1 MQWMPAARAEL
12 SIQEQGSA
20 VQRAGASAKGSE
32 RTHGQDRLDQSMRAV
47 PVRSSP
53 LLFGCAGVRDPSTRA
68 RRMRHRD
75 RRQRKHSKHSR
86 GGGKGTAVKV
96 QGC

>member
-1 MQWMPAARAEL
+1 MQWTPAARAEL

-32 RTHGQDRLDQSMRAV
+32 RTHGQDRLDQSIRAV

-68 RRMRHRD
+68 RRMRHRT
-75 RRQRKHSKHSR
+75 QKTKE
-86 GGGKGTAVKV
+86 T
-96 QGC
+96 Q

>member
-1 MQWMPAARAEL
+1 MQWTPAARAEL

-20 VQRAGASAKGSE
+20 VQRAGASAKGNE
-32 RTHGQDRLDQSMRAV
+32 RTHGQDRLDQSIRAV

-68 RRMRHRD
+68 RRMRHS
-75 RRQRKHSKHSR
+75 RQKTKE
-86 GGGKGTAVKV
+86 T
-96 QGC
+96 Q